1 MGTEEPEFLRCI
13 NCETPCY
20 TFEWVEGEIKEAFC
34 LACGTEDPDEFMTDE
49 DFEALESG

>member
-1 MGTEEPEFLRCI
+1 MSEPEYLICL

-20 TFEWVEGEIKEAFC
+20 TFEWSDGKLTEAFC
-34 LACGTEDPDEFMTDE
+34 AACGAEEIDEFATEE

>member
-1 MGTEEPEFLRCI
+1 MDAPEYLICL

-20 TFEWVEGEIKEAFC
+20 TFEWSDGKLIEAFC
-34 LACGTEDPDEFMTDE
+34 TACGAEEPDEFATEE